1 MGKTKAQFTASI
13 LSYQKNARW
22 EAEVVESTSV
32 EVFVHNLDVVLDSTL
47 LILLQTGWLHPQ
59 CFLQSSPTSAILLS
73 GQLYWFHFILLLL
86 KTPL

>member
-1 MGKTKAQFTASI
+1 MAQFTASI

-47 LILLQTGWLHPQ
+47 LILLQTGWLHP
-59 CFLQSSPTSAILLS
+59 
-73 GQLYWFHFILLLL
+73 
-86 KTPL
+86 